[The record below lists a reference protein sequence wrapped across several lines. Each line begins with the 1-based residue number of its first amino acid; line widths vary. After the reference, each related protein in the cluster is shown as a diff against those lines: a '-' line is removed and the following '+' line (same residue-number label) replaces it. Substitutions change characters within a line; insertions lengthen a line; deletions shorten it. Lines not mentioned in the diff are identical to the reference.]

1 MFALNINGKNI
12 NIVKIMNMVL
22 VMHLIW
28 SILRWQIPMP
38 GIWNGIGIFLFP
50 VIEVLLIFYCYL
62 KTQFR
67 LVMPYVLLVVVFNV
81 YMIIRHCF
89 SGDFMSHGA
98 SDCYTFFFSLFCL
111 MSLSKEDFIDRFYIF
126 CLTAFILSIAVSLI
140 SYLTLAI
147 PIVENPVP
155 GGRLQGILPNPNT
168 LGHVATYGYVL
179 GLGAFLIKPEKKP
192 LWVAL
197 IADTLLVLKVLLDCE
212 SRAAMLFLCVAIA
225 GMVIGYF
232 LWFRQSL
239 PATISKV
246 LFLLILF
253 ILAIALMVFIMFIIS
268 DTVRSFVLD
277 LMRVPYDENS
287 GLAKIVKSI
296 VASFSSASNRDVLRS
311 ITIRHWKENL
321 LFGVSAARVVSD
333 FTENID
339 QAVGSHNSFLQI
351 GATLG
356 IIGLALFLLMYIS
369 SFFFSIAS
377 AVKSKDKRIKSISVF
392 IAIFFVALSVDV
404 NFENLLYMSLAMMV
418 LIGYF
423 IICSGLQLGRFLN
436 QKNKYHG

>member
-1 MFALNINGKNI
+1 MLTTRVSSFNC
-12 NIVKIMNMVL
+12 NIVKVMNTVL
-22 VMHLIW
+22 AMHLIW
-28 SILRWQIPMP
+28 SILRWQIPHP

-50 VIEVLLIFYCYL
+50 VIEVLLIIYCYF
-62 KTQFR
+62 KTQLR
-67 LVMPYVLLVVVFNV
+67 LVMPYTLLVILFNV

-111 MSLSKEDFIDRFYIF
+111 MSISKDDFIERFYIF
-126 CLTAFILSIAVSLI
+126 CLTALFLSIAVSLI
-140 SYLTLAI
+140 SYLTLVL

-179 GLGAFLIKPEKKP
+179 GLGAFLIKPEKKF
-192 LWVAL
+192 LFWAL
-197 IADTLLVLKVLLDCE
+197 IADTLLTIKVLLDCE
-212 SRAAMLFLCVAIA
+212 SRASMLFLCVAAI
-225 GMVIGYF
+225 GLVIGYF
-232 LWFRQSL
+232 VWFKKAIPVRISRVLLWVIMVVLAVVFV
-239 PATISKV
+239 TI
-246 LFLLILF
+246 ILF
-253 ILAIALMVFIMFIIS
+253 FVS
-268 DTVRSFVLD
+268 DTVRSFILD

-287 GLAKIVKSI
+287 GLLEIMKSI
-296 VASFSSASNRDVLRS
+296 MASFSSASNRDVLRS

-356 IIGLALFLLMYIS
+356 IIGLALFLLMYLS
-369 SFFFSIAS
+369 SFIFSIVS
-377 AVKSKDKRIKSISVF
+377 AVKSKDNKIRTISVF
-392 IAIFFVALSVDV
+392 IAVFFVALSVDV

-436 QKNKYHG
+436 QKEYSE

>member
-1 MFALNINGKNI
+1 MFATRDNRYNC
-12 NIVKIMNMVL
+12 NIVKIMNIVL

-38 GIWNGIGIFLFP
+38 GILNGIGIFFFP
-50 VIEVLLIFYCYL
+50 VIEVLLILYCYL

-179 GLGAFLIKPEKKP
+179 GIGAFLVNSEKKP
-192 LWVAL
+192 LLFVL
-197 IADTLLVLKVLLDCE
+197 FADTLLTIKVLLDCE
-212 SRAAMLFLCVAIA
+212 SRASMLFLCIA
-225 GMVIGYF
+225 VIGFIIGYF
-232 LWFRQSL
+232 VWFKKAL
-239 PATISKV
+239 PAVISKI
-246 LFLLILF
+246 LFWLILVVLAIVLMAF
-253 ILAIALMVFIMFIIS
+253 ILFVAS
-268 DTVRSFVLD
+268 DTVRSFILD

-287 GLAKIVKSI
+287 GLLEIVKSI
-296 VASFSSASNRDVLRS
+296 LASFHSASNRDVLRDVV
-311 ITIRHWKENL
+311 IKHWKENL
-321 LFGVSAARVVSD
+321 WFGVSVARVLAD
-333 FTENID
+333 FPEYID
-339 QAVGSHNSFLQI
+339 SHNSFLQI
-351 GATLG
+351 GSTLG
-356 IIGLALFLLMYIS
+356 VIGLALFILMYIS
-369 SFFFSIAS
+369 SFIFSLVS
-377 AVKSKDKRIKSISVF
+377 AIKSKDNRIRSISVF
-392 IAIFFVALSVDV
+392 VAVFFVALSVDV
-404 NFENLLYMSLAMMV
+404 NFENLIYMSLAMMA

-436 QKNKYHG
+436 NPE

>member
-1 MFALNINGKNI
+1 MNALNINGKNFNEI
-12 NIVKIMNMVL
+12 KIMNMVL
-22 VMHLIW
+22 TMHLVW
-28 SILRWQIPMP
+28 SILRSQIPMP
-38 GIWNGIGIFLFP
+38 GILNGIGIFLFP
-50 VIEVLLIFYCYL
+50 VIEVLLILYCYL

-67 LVMPYVLLVVVFNV
+67 LVMPYVLLVVLFNV

-140 SYLTLAI
+140 SYLTLVI
-147 PIVENPVP
+147 PFAENPVP

-179 GLGAFLIKPEKKP
+179 GIGAFLVKSEKKN
-192 LWVAL
+192 LLFVL
-197 IADTLLVLKVLLDCE
+197 FADTLLTIKVLLDCE
-212 SRAAMLFLCVAIA
+212 SRASMLFLCVAIF
-225 GMVIGYF
+225 GLIIGYF
-232 LWFRQSL
+232 IWFRKAL
-239 PATISKV
+239 PVEISKI
-246 LFLLILF
+246 LFLLILVV
-253 ILAIALMVFIMFIIS
+253 LAIALIAFILFIIS
-268 DTVRSFVLD
+268 DTIRCFILD

-287 GLAKIVKSI
+287 GLVETMKSI
-296 VASFSSASNRDVLRS
+296 MASFSSASNRDVLRS

-356 IIGLALFLLMYIS
+356 IIGLVLFLLMYIL
-369 SFFFSIAS
+369 SFVFSVVS
-377 AVKSKDKRIKSISVF
+377 AIKAEDNRIKTISVF
-392 IAIFFVALSVDV
+392 VAIFFVALSVDV
-404 NFENLLYMSLAMMV
+404 NFENLLYMSLAMMALV
-418 LIGYF
+418 GYF
-423 IICSGLQLGRFLN
+423 IICSGLQLGRFLK
-436 QKNKYHG
+436 KNE

>member
-1 MFALNINGKNI
+1 MFATRDNRYNC
-12 NIVKIMNMVL
+12 NIVKIMNIVL

-38 GIWNGIGIFLFP
+38 GIWNGIGIFFFP
-50 VIEVLLIFYCYL
+50 VIEVLLILYCYL
-62 KTQFR
+62 KTKFR
-67 LVMPYVLLVVVFNV
+67 LVMPYVFLVVVFNV

-111 MSLSKEDFIDRFYIF
+111 ISLSKEDFIDRFYIF
-126 CLTAFILSIAVSLI
+126 CLTAFVLSIAVSLI

-147 PIVENPVP
+147 PFVENPVP

-179 GLGAFLIKPEKKP
+179 GIGAFLVKSEKK
-192 LWVAL
+192 AL
-197 IADTLLVLKVLLDCE
+197 LFVLFADTLLTIKVLLDCE
-212 SRAAMLFLCVAIA
+212 SRASMLFLCVAIF
-225 GMVIGYF
+225 GLIIGYF
-232 LWFRQSL
+232 IWFRKAL
-239 PATISKV
+239 PVEISKI
-246 LFLLILF
+246 LFWLILLV
-253 ILAIALMVFIMFIIS
+253 LAIALMAFILFIIS
-268 DTVRSFVLD
+268 DTIRCFILD

-287 GLAKIVKSI
+287 GLVEIMKSI
-296 VASFSSASNRDVLRS
+296 MTSFSSASNRDVLRS

-369 SFFFSIAS
+369 SFIFSIIS
-377 AVKSKDKRIKSISVF
+377 GIKSEDKRIKSISVF
-392 IAIFFVALSVDV
+392 ITIFFVALSVDV
-404 NFENLLYMSLAMMV
+404 TFENLLYMSLAMMA

-423 IICSGLQLGRFLN
+423 IICSGLQLGRFLI
-436 QKNKYHG
+436 QKE